1 MHQKTWSVLA
11 PKCSEK
17 AGQMQAGRS
26 CIHQL
31 WSSPLGPCLLICISS
46 NGRCSRGGRATN
58 QPLQTPVWHHVSAI
72 RYCSLTPGER
82 SAAFPTAPMTWIRFK
97 YATLKM
103 DMKNAGVCS
112 SLAHLRQFLQNPKWF
127 QAALRFWQ
135 PRAASSLLWGEGK
148 RVQAASSPLTLSRE
162 QSPRG
167 RHWAQHSKDWW
178 PRRRSVAPTGWETGT
193 KTTWTMEGAFPS
205 SAPASNSSS
214 SGTGS
219 LQV

>member
-1 MHQKTWSVLA
+1 
-11 PKCSEK
+11 
-17 AGQMQAGRS
+17 
-26 CIHQL
+26 
-31 WSSPLGPCLLICISS
+31 
-46 NGRCSRGGRATN
+46 
-58 QPLQTPVWHHVSAI
+58 
-72 RYCSLTPGER
+72 
-82 SAAFPTAPMTWIRFK
+82 MTWIRFK
-97 YATLKM
+97 YDTLKM
-103 DMKNAGVCS
+103 EMKNAGVCS

-135 PRAASSLLWGEGK
+135 PRAANSPLWGEGK

-167 RHWAQHSKDWW
+167 RHRAQHSKDWW

-219 LQV
+219 LQVQINTYLFSFNGAVTVSLRSKLPCFSSSHLNLAHGPWL